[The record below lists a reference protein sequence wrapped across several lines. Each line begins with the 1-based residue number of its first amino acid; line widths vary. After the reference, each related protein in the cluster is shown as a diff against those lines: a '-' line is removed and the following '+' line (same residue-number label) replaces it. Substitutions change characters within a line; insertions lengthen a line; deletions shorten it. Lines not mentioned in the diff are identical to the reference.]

1 MLNNSNS
8 MGTNILEERMLE
20 DSLAVFRN
28 NEHETVTPAQGVML
42 IDGWLQAL
50 QGDPNLDPMRG
61 QMIELR
67 DELQATTPNSQ
78 RIKLLMNE
86 LAGHAQQ
93 TAEAPTSEGT
103 WTGGMESFSKLLRSF
118 ASNL

>member
-1 MLNNSNS
+1 

-28 NEHETVTPAQGVML
+28 NEVEAVTPAQGIML

-50 QGDPNLDPMRG
+50 QGDPNLDPMRQ
-61 QMIELR
+61 QMTELR
-67 DELQATTPNSQ
+67 TELQSATLNSQ
-78 RIKLLMNE
+78 RIKLLLGE
-86 LAGHAQQ
+86 LADHAQQ

-103 WTGGMESFSKLLRSF
+103 WTGGLESFSKLLRHF
-118 ASNL
+118 ASQL

>member
-1 MLNNSNS
+1 

-28 NEHETVTPAQGVML
+28 NEAEAVTPAQGIML

-50 QGDPNLDPMRG
+50 QGDSNLNPMRE

-67 DELQATTPNSQ
+67 NELQSATPNSQ
-78 RIKLLMNE
+78 RIKLLLNE
-86 LAGHAQQ
+86 SANHAQQ

-103 WTGGMESFSKLLRSF
+103 WTGGLESFSKLLRHF
-118 ASNL
+118 ASQL